1 MKLFQRMLF
10 TLLVCLYGALPALS
24 QDYKNEVLKYFDS
37 KVVQEVFKKFEA
49 QKAEIK
55 TEWKKIARIYSP
67 SGNEVLRAEY
77 IAEKFRE
84 YGIHNAYVDGNGN
97 AIGLIKGEGEG
108 PTVTF
113 LGTMDDLATV
123 AEMVKSWDKPI
134 EETEG
139 KLIGPGTN
147 SSASCATIIG
157 LAKLFTLPEVRF
169 KGRIYLV
176 GVVQE
181 ETGLTGIKGF
191 LSDHPDEVDYLIDIM
206 AGTGSIS
213 YGALGIHWFKIHFKG
228 YRGHTLGG
236 GLPNVTRGVAKAVDR
251 IFSIPL
257 PSEPPEK
264 KTFLNIAMLG
274 AGKVFN
280 HKYDDG
286 WFSVDLRSMDNDI
299 INITKEKILSIV
311 KTVAEEEQ
319 LEWWVEKFS
328 ETPAGQIPGAR
339 DSKLV
344 RVAEEATK
352 VLGSKVSLSNRG
364 SSNMNVGISK
374 QIPSIS
380 VGGNRGGERDT
391 TEEYANIEPVLT
403 GIKLNFLIGFILTS
417 GNIN

>member
-1 MKLFQRMLF
+1 MKLFHRILF
-10 TLLVCLYGALPALS
+10 TLLVSLYGVLPALS
-24 QDYKNEVLKYFDS
+24 QDYEKEVLRYFNS
-37 KVVQEVFKKFEA
+37 KVVQEAFKKFEE
-49 QKAEIK
+49 QKTDIK
-55 TEWKKIARIYSP
+55 AEWKKTAKIYSP
-67 SGNEVLRAEY
+67 SGNEVLRAKY
-77 IAEKFRE
+77 ITEKFRD

-97 AIGLIKGEGEG
+97 AVGLIKGEGEG

-123 AEMVKSWDKPI
+123 AEMVKRWDKPI
-134 EETEG
+134 EEKEG

-147 SSASCATIIG
+147 SSATCATILG

-169 KGRIYLV
+169 KGKIYLV

-191 LSDHPDEVDYLIDIM
+191 LRDHPDEVDYLIDIM
-206 AGTGSIS
+206 AGIGSIS

-228 YRGHTLGG
+228 PRGHTLSG
-236 GLPNVTRGVAKAVDR
+236 GLPNVTRGVAKAVDK

-286 WFSVDLRSMDNDI
+286 WFSVDLRSMDNDVI
-299 INITKEKILSIV
+299 SITKEKIFSIV

-344 RVAEEATK
+344 RIAEETTK

-364 SSNMNVGISK
+364 SSNMNVGISQ
-374 QIPSIS
+374 QISSIS
-380 VGGNRGGERDT
+380 VGGSRGGQRDT
-391 TEEYANIEPVLT
+391 PEEYANIEPVLT